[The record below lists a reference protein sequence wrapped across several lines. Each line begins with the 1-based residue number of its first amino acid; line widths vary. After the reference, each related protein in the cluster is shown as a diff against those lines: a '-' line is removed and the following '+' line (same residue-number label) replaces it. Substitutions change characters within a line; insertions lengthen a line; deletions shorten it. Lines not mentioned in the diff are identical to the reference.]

1 MQIIKEVR
9 RFVESDPSNPAA
21 QILARLVLALESES
35 DFAITDIYKLDFNRF
50 QMALQI
56 LHEAVDR
63 VARMITVDEESTP
76 PTATLRD
83 ALANDA
89 ASHPRLLAEI
99 SKDSPREPHRQK
111 LLVVA
116 ARLDATRRE
125 SDQSQDG
132 RRIHQY
138 MP

>member
-56 LHEAVDR
+56 LHEWRIDRYFAGKAKLFDVALQAVE
-63 VARMITVDEESTP
+63 MQEKP
-76 PTATLRD
+76 
-83 ALANDA
+83 
-89 ASHPRLLAEI
+89 
-99 SKDSPREPHRQK
+99 
-111 LLVVA
+111 
-116 ARLDATRRE
+116 
-125 SDQSQDG
+125 
-132 RRIHQY
+132 
-138 MP
+138 